1 MEKVMQQQAY
11 LTRPQV
17 RARYQISEMT
27 MWRWEQNLD
36 LNFPKPM
43 VVGRRKYFKEE
54 ELTAWERDR
63 AKVSA

>member
-1 MEKVMQQQAY
+1 MTQAY

-17 RARYQISEMT
+17 RVRYQISEMT
-27 MWRWEQNLD
+27 MWRWEQNQD

-43 VVGRRKYFKEE
+43 VIGRRKYFKEE
-54 ELTAWERDR
+54 ELAAWERDR

>member
-1 MEKVMQQQAY
+1 
-11 LTRPQV
+11 
-17 RARYQISEMT
+17 MT

-36 LNFPKPM
+36 LKFPKPM

>member
-1 MEKVMQQQAY
+1 MMQAY

-17 RARYQISEMT
+17 KERYQISEMT
-27 MWRWEQNLD
+27 MWRWEKNEAIQ
-36 LNFPKPM
+36 FPKPM

>member
-1 MEKVMQQQAY
+1 MQAY

-17 RARYQISEMT
+17 KERYQISEMT
-27 MWRWEQNLD
+27 MWRWEQNPL

-43 VVGRRKYFKEE
+43 VVGRRKYFREE
-54 ELTAWERDR
+54 DLTAWERER

>member
-1 MEKVMQQQAY
+1 MQAY

-27 MWRWEQNLD
+27 MWRWEQNHD

>member
-1 MEKVMQQQAY
+1 MQAVQAY

-36 LNFPKPM
+36 LKFPKPM